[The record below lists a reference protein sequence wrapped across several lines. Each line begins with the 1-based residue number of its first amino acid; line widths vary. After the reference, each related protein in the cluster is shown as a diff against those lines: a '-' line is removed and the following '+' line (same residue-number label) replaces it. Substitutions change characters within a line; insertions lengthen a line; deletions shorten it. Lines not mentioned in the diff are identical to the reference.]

1 MVHAAGCCGLR
12 WDQVYRKAH
21 REECMDALTASVERE
36 ANIRHGGN
44 GTNVAQGDVQSQ
56 IQTTWLRVLQGSPCL
71 CVALLTGFKF

>member
-56 IQTTWLRVLQGSPCL
+56 IQTTWLS
-71 CVALLTGFKF
+71 LTGLSLPLRGPSHRV